1 MCPITQSQLKEKQMK
16 YLSKL
21 IRSAS
26 TVALAGGVM
35 FGTAGIAQAD
45 LTMPYGS
52 GSSAYAYMNV
62 SGSNANVVLTYYN
75 QDGTTAYTSSQADV
89 IPNKRMN
96 VTLGTPPDGAV
107 PVNFTI
113 GSVVL
118 SSDQDLVAVEATD
131 YTGRP
136 GYEPNTNPGTG
147 STAGTEMSMYDAFN
161 TGSTELYAPYVIRFR
176 SGSTSNASLSTRFTV
191 QNTTGSPAVV
201 YMNYYTQTGSLL
213 GTITRNINSYGSI
226 TIDTVKDSDVPAGFT
241 ADVNQA
247 GVYITST
254 QSIAGVAE
262 VAWNNSGGNQN
273 WMGDYSMSTPTNASY
288 KLYSPLA
295 VRVCTP
301 PDQLCSPSS
310 FGNNKAFNSFMIQN
324 TESTSAVV
332 TATFKGTSNPL
343 GGSGN
348 TRSVDYSMTFNLPG
362 KAFYNINLYNGGD
375 VQGVTRDNLFAEG
388 TGLGSA
394 FVGALTVESTAK
406 VVGVGF
412 YQQPYNIQ
420 NYVSA
425 FNLVGDSD
433 ASNKVY
439 APWFDR
445 VCTGSCTVSAFEQW
459 TFSNLAIMNVDP
471 TNSVN
476 VSSVDF
482 YDASGALL
490 QSFTNMNSNPIS
502 LAPGEAFN
510 FNSRTGSSFSQA
522 QTQLLTNN
530 FNGTVVVNAPSGAKL
545 KGLVLEVKGKNSAD
559 MYNAMNR

>member
-1 MCPITQSQLKEKQMK
+1 MSIS
-16 YLSKL
+16 SKVTRL
-21 IRSAS
+21 VSAS
-26 TVALAGGVM
+26 TLAIAVM
-35 FGTAGIAQAD
+35 ANMAGIAKAD

-52 GSSAYAYMNV
+52 GTSTYAYMNV
-62 SGSNANVVLTYYN
+62 SGTAATVVITYYDQSGN
-75 QDGTTAYTSSQADV
+75 SVYTSQETGVSSY
-89 IPNKRMN
+89 KRMN
-96 VTLGTPPDGAV
+96 VTLGTAPDGAV
-107 PVNFTI
+107 PVNFTV

-118 SSDQDLVAVEATD
+118 SSDQDLVAVEGTD

-136 GYEPNTNPGTG
+136 AYETNTNPGAG
-147 STAGTEMSMYDAFN
+147 SIAGTEMSMYDAFN

-176 SGSTSNASLSTRFTV
+176 SGTTSNANLSTRFTV
-191 QNTTGSPAVV
+191 QNTTGTAAVV
-201 YMNYYTQTGSLL
+201 YMNYYTQSGGLL
-213 GTITRNINSYGSI
+213 GTVIRNVGSYGSL
-226 TIDTVKDSDVPAGFT
+226 TIDTVKDADVPAGFT
-241 ADVNQA
+241 ADINQA

-254 QSIAGVAE
+254 QPIAGVTE
-262 VAWNNSGGNQN
+262 VAWNNSAGNQN

-301 PDQLCSPSS
+301 PAQLCSPTQ
-310 FGNNKAFNSFMIQN
+310 FANNKAFNSFMIQN
-324 TESTSAVV
+324 TESNTAVV
-332 TATFKGTSNPL
+332 TATFIGTSNPA

-348 TRSVDYSMTFNLPG
+348 TRNVNYSFSFTLPG

-375 VQGVTRDNLFAEG
+375 VKGTDRDNLFAEG

-406 VVGVGF
+406 VVGAGF

-433 ASNKVY
+433 ASNKIF

-445 VCTGSCTVSAFEQW
+445 VCTSTCTVSSFEQW
-459 TFSNLAIMNVDP
+459 TFSNLAVMNVG
-471 TNSVN
+471 TSAVS

-482 YDASGALL
+482 YDASGNLL
-490 QSFTNMNSNPIS
+490 QSYTNMNGNAIS
-502 LAPGEAFN
+502 LNPGEAFN

-522 QTQLLTNN
+522 QTQQLTNN
-530 FNGTVVVNAPSGAKL
+530 FLGTIVVNAPSGAKL
-545 KGLVLEVKGKNSAD
+545 KGVVLEVKGKNSAD